1 MWQNLVAREQTINNV
16 ISAYAIITS
25 FKKIIHINLSDA
37 NTNVFIVFFTARHV
51 SQLVN
56 VSGDR
61 FLLEVWHSWHAFLEA
76 SCDWMLV
83 EQKVPELP
91 VSLPP

>member
-1 MWQNLVAREQTINNV
+1 M
-16 ISAYAIITS
+16 Y
-25 FKKIIHINLSDA
+25 INLSDA
-37 NTNVFIVFFTARHV
+37 NTNVFIVFFTASHV
-51 SQLVN
+51 NQLVN

-61 FLLEVWHSWHAFLEA
+61 FFAGGLALLAYALLEA
-76 SCDWMLV
+76 SCDWMSI